1 MARNLL
7 HSSRYAGH
15 MYEEYRPRRRP
26 APRIPRSGPCPQIS
40 TDGCAAPGSRLA
52 RVSASSLILSRRDLD
67 FLLHEWLDVESLTKR
82 PRFAEHSRETFDAV
96 LELAEQIA
104 TDHFAPHNR
113 KADENEP
120 RFVDGKVEMIPEVA
134 AALKIFNDAGL
145 MAGEFD
151 EEYGGMQLP
160 HVVGQAVFAWFKAA
174 NVGTSAYPFLTMANA
189 RLLLAHGSPE
199 QIATYVAPEVEGR
212 WFGTMALSEP
222 QAGSSLADITTRA
235 EPQDDGTYR
244 VTGNKMWIS
253 GGDHELTENIVHL
266 VLAKIPGGPAG
277 VKGISLFI
285 VPKFLVNPDGSLG
298 ERNDV
303 VLAGLNHKMGY
314 RGTTN
319 TLLNFGEGV
328 HTPGGQAGAVGYLVG
343 EPHRGLTYMFH
354 MMNEARIGVG
364 MGATVL
370 GYTGFLH
377 ALEYAK
383 TRTQG
388 RPAAAKDPAAG
399 QVRIIEHPDVRRMLL
414 AAKSYAE
421 GGLALGLYCARLVDE
436 EQTAEDDADRARAHL
451 LLDTLTPIAKA
462 WPSQWGPVAD
472 DLAIQVHGG
481 YGYTRDYPVE
491 QFYRDNRLNPIHE
504 GTNGI
509 QALDLLGRKVV
520 AQGGAGLR
528 LLGEAITA
536 TTAQAAGT
544 EWSGFADDLDAAVA
558 RLGAVTA
565 TLWDTG
571 DPELTLANASAYLEA
586 AGHVVV
592 AWLWLEQA
600 LATGTASSDFH
611 EGKRAAARYFRR
623 WELPKVHTHLDL
635 LESLDR
641 TVLDTAETWL

>member
-1 MARNLL
+1 V
-7 HSSRYAGH
+7 
-15 MYEEYRPRRRP
+15 RP
-26 APRIPRSGPCPQIS
+26 
-40 TDGCAAPGSRLA
+40 TLA
-52 RVSASSLILSRRDLD
+52 RVPPSLILSRRDLD
-67 FLLHEWLDVESLTKR
+67 FLLHDWLDVESLTKR
-82 PRFAEHSRETFDAV
+82 ARFTEHSRETFDAV
-96 LELAEQIA
+96 LDLAEEIA
-104 TDHFAPHNR
+104 TEHFAPHNR

-120 RFVDGKVEMIPEVA
+120 RMVDGRVEMIPEVA
-134 AALKIFNDAGL
+134 RALKVFSDAGL

-151 EEYGGMQLP
+151 EEFGGLQLP
-160 HVVGQAVFAWFKAA
+160 HAVGQAVFAWFKAA
-174 NVGTSAYPFLTMANA
+174 NVGTSAYPFLTMGNA
-189 RLLLAHGSPE
+189 RLLLAHGSQE
-199 QIATYVAPEVEGR
+199 QIDTYVRPELEGR

-244 VTGNKMWIS
+244 LTGNKMWIS
-253 GGDHELTENIVHL
+253 GGDHELSENIVHL
-266 VLAKIPGGPAG
+266 VLAKIPGGPPG

-285 VPKFLVNPDGSLG
+285 VPKFLVDADGSLG

-328 HTPGGQAGAVGYLVG
+328 YTPGGKAGAVAFLVG

-370 GYTGFLH
+370 GYTGYLH
-377 ALEYAK
+377 ALEYAR

-388 RPAAAKDPAAG
+388 RPAGAKDPMSPP
-399 QVRIIEHPDVRRMLL
+399 VPIIEHADVRRMLL
-414 AAKSYAE
+414 TAKSYVE

-436 EQTAEDDADRARAHL
+436 EQTGESAEDRARAHL
-451 LLDTLTPIAKA
+451 LLDVLTPIAKA

-504 GTNGI
+504 GTQGI
-509 QALDLLGRKVV
+509 QSLDLLGRKVV
-520 AQGGAGLR
+520 MQGGAGLA
-528 LLGEAITA
+528 LLAETIAA
-536 TTAQAAGT
+536 TTARTAGT
-544 EWSGFADDLDAAVA
+544 EWAGFAADLDAAVA

-565 TLWDTG
+565 TLWGAG
-571 DPELTLANASAYLEA
+571 DPEVTLANSHVYLEA

-600 LATGTASSDFH
+600 LATGAADSDFH
-611 EGKRAAARYFRR
+611 EGKRQAARFFWR
-623 WELPKVHTHLDL
+623 WELPRVHHRFDL

-641 TVLDTAETWL
+641 TVLDTPDRWL

>member
-1 MARNLL
+1 VGRAPDRCRGPGP
-7 HSSRYAGH
+7 SA
-15 MYEEYRPRRRP
+15 YRDVVR
-26 APRIPRSGPCPQIS
+26 
-40 TDGCAAPGSRLA
+40 
-52 RVSASSLILSRRDLD
+52 SSLILSRRDLE
-67 FLLHEWLDVESLTKR
+67 FLLYEWLDAEALVKR

-96 LELAEQIA
+96 LELAERIA

-113 KADENEP
+113 AADEHEP
-120 RFVDGKVEMIPEVA
+120 RMVDGRVELIPEVA
-134 AALKIFNDAGL
+134 AALRVFTDAGL
-145 MAGEFD
+145 MAAEFD
-151 EEYGGMQLP
+151 ERYGGLQLP
-160 HVVGQAVFAWFKAA
+160 HLVGEAVYSWFKAA
-174 NVGTSAYPFLTMANA
+174 NIGTSAYPFLTMANA

-199 QIATYVAPEVEGR
+199 QVEAFARPQIEGR

-222 QAGSSLADITTRA
+222 EAGSSLADLTTRA
-235 EPQDDGTYR
+235 EPRDDGSYR
-244 VTGNKMWIS
+244 LFGNKMWIS

-266 VLAKIPGGPAG
+266 VLAKIPGAPSG
-277 VKGISLFI
+277 VKGISLFV
-285 VPKFLVNPDGSLG
+285 VPKFLVDDGALG

-319 TLLNFGEGV
+319 ALLNLGEGA
-328 HTPGGQAGAVGYLVG
+328 HRPGGEPGAVGYLVG
-343 EPHRGLTYMFH
+343 EPHRGLAYMFS

-364 MGATVL
+364 MGATAL
-370 GYTGFLH
+370 GYTGYLH
-377 ALEYAK
+377 AVDYAK

-388 RPAAAKDPAAG
+388 RPPGAKDPG
-399 QVRIIEHPDVRRMLL
+399 LPPVPIVEHPDVRRMLL

-436 EQTAEDDADRARAHL
+436 EQTAESEQDRARAAL
-451 LLDTLTPIAKA
+451 LLEVLTPIAKA

-520 AQGGAGLR
+520 MQGGTGLR
-528 LLGEAITA
+528 LLDSRIGD
-536 TTAQAAGT
+536 TTARAAGT
-544 EWSGFADDLDAAVA
+544 EWERFAVNLDAAVS
-558 RLGAVTA
+558 RLLEVTER
-565 TLWDTG
+565 LWSTG
-571 DPELTLANASAYLEA
+571 DPDLALANASVYLEA

-592 AWLWLEQA
+592 GWLWLEQA
-600 LATGTASSDFH
+600 LATGDRDGDFY
-611 EGKRAAARYFRR
+611 EGKRQAARYFAR
-623 WELPKVHTHLDL
+623 WELPKVRAQFDL

-641 TVLDTAETWL
+641 TVLDTPPSWL